1 VTDEQVVVAI
11 TPYTLILDMLG
22 LNLGRDIGY
31 PEFIPGFTQF
41 LRVNSWIVSRLGED
55 CSFQILSN
63 SLFTYR
69 RTIRHYT
76 V

>member
-1 VTDEQVVVAI
+1 
-11 TPYTLILDMLG
+11 
-22 LNLGRDIGY
+22 
-31 PEFIPGFTQF
+31 
-41 LRVNSWIVSRLGED
+41 VSRLGED

-76 V
+76 VWNAEKP